1 MQQTII
7 GVFTTER
14 QASDAR
20 SSLRNAGFSNVEVQN
35 KDTMSSRATGAD
47 GDSDGGGIAGF
58 FRRLFGS
65 EDHPD
70 ANQYSQSLDRGRW
83 IVVAHV
89 DTDAEADSVT
99 AVMEDC
105 GAVDVDQDEDT
116 TATSAG
122 STYGRESAGY
132 GSDSIGRGTDNIGRG
147 TDNIGRGTDNM
158 QSGRT
163 TDTSQSTQR
172 IPVVEEELHVGKRT
186 VERGGAR
193 IYTRTTEKPVEE
205 TVNLREQRIIVERRP
220 VNRSATAADLSQ
232 DQERVLEVRTIAEEP
247 VIAKTARVV
256 EEVEIGR
263 ETTEHEETIRDR
275 VRRTDVEVEQV
286 PEETHPGAASPQ
298 RPETRPHR

>member
-1 MQQTII
+1 MEQTII
-7 GVFTTER
+7 GVFDTER
-14 QASDAR
+14 QADDAR
-20 SSLRNAGFSNVEVQN
+20 SHLRNAGFSNVELQN
-35 KDTMSSRATGAD
+35 KNTMTSQGNTAD

-58 FRRLFGS
+58 FRRLFGT

-70 ANQYSQSLDRGRW
+70 VHQYSQSLDRGRW

-89 DTDAEADSVT
+89 DSDSEADSVT
-99 AVMEDC
+99 AIMEDC
-105 GAVDVDQDEDT
+105 GAVDVDQDEDAIAT
-116 TATSAG
+116 TATG
-122 STYGRESAGY
+122 SSGYGRESAGY
-132 GSDSIGRGTDNIGRG
+132 GSDAIR
-147 TDNIGRGTDNM
+147 
-158 QSGRT
+158 SGASARDT
-163 TDTSQSTQR
+163 TEGTQR

-220 VNRSATAADLSQ
+220 VNRTATAADLAP

-263 ETTEHEETIRDR
+263 ETTEHQETIRDR

-286 PEETHPGAASPQ
+286 PDETHTGAASAQ
-298 RPETRPHR
+298 RPETRPQR